1 VEPADRY
8 SSRHRAPVAVQR
20 GRKRGGLGPRHSLA
34 HVPFDSLRSLRARR
48 TGSRDP
54 HAMKT
59 ACLLLAGVALSSLT
73 LAADTYPRQPAVDAI
88 HYRFALTLSEEST
101 RIDAE
106 ATATLRLVA
115 PAEFVELDLISSS
128 GDKGMTVSRV
138 TAGGRPIEFSHQ
150 ANRLR
155 LSVPKAAT
163 TGTDVSYTITYG
175 GMPGDGLKVVANM
188 HGERSVFS
196 ENWPN
201 RARHWLPTIDHP
213 YDKATGEMIVTAP
226 AHQQVISN
234 GVLVEEVDLGN
245 GLRRTHWRQSVPI
258 ASWLYAVGVARFD
271 VHHAGEVQGV
281 PLQTWVFP
289 QDRDA
294 GRAVF
299 EETSRRA
306 MDFFSTRVGP
316 YPYEKLAN
324 VQAAGPGGGMENA
337 TAIFYGEKGV
347 ADGGAPV
354 VHEIAHQWFGNS
366 VTERDWDDVWLSEGF
381 ATYFALLYIEQF
393 DGRDAFVEGLRRS
406 RATVLEQE
414 KKRSDR
420 PIVHRNLA
428 DMQQVI
434 NPLTY
439 QKGAWVLHML
449 RHETGSDA
457 FWSGIREYY
466 RRFRDR
472 NASTDDLRQVMEQAS
487 GKNLRT
493 FFAQWLTR
501 SGVPHIRG
509 SWRHDPTA
517 RVVEITL
524 EQTQP
529 GEPYQLAVTVR
540 VTAEGSDP
548 RLEHLRI
555 AGTRQT
561 FTVPTTLVPISVTLD
576 PETTLLAD
584 LNDLDHRP

>member
-1 VEPADRY
+1 
-8 SSRHRAPVAVQR
+8 
-20 GRKRGGLGPRHSLA
+20 
-34 HVPFDSLRSLRARR
+34 
-48 TGSRDP
+48 
-54 HAMKT
+54 MKIVS
-59 ACLLLAGVALSSLT
+59 LLLVSVVLCSLT

-88 HYRFALTLSEEST
+88 HYRFALTLSETSP

-106 ATATLRLVA
+106 ATATLRLLA
-115 PAEFVELDLISSS
+115 PTEFIELDLISST
-128 GDKGMTVSRV
+128 GDKGMTVSQV
-138 TAGGRPIEFSHQ
+138 TANGGPVQFSHH

-155 LSVPKAAT
+155 LPVPGASR

-175 GMPGDGLKVVANM
+175 GVPGDGLQVVANM

-196 ENWPN
+196 ENWPD
-201 RARHWLPTIDHP
+201 RARHWLPMIDHP
-213 YDKATGEMIVTAP
+213 YDKATGEMLVTAP

-258 ASWLYAVGVARFD
+258 ASWLYAVGIARFD
-271 VHHAGEVQGV
+271 VHHAGVVQNV

-289 QDRDA
+289 QDRTT

-337 TAIFYGEKGV
+337 TAIFYGERGV
-347 ADGGAPV
+347 TDGRAPV

-393 DGRDAFVEGLRRS
+393 DGRDAFVEALRRS
-406 RATVLEQE
+406 RATVLEHE

-420 PIVHRNLA
+420 PIVHSNLA
-428 DMQQVI
+428 DMAQVI

-449 RHETGSDA
+449 RHEIGTEA

-472 NASTDDLRQVMEQAS
+472 NASTDDLQQVMEQAG
-487 GKNLRT
+487 GKNLRA

-501 SGVPHIRG
+501 GGVPHIAG
-509 SWRHDPTA
+509 SWRYDPTGK
-517 RVVEITL
+517 VVEITL
-524 EQTQP
+524 EQKQP
-529 GEPYQLAVTVR
+529 GEPYHLAVGLHLTI
-540 VTAEGSDP
+540 EGSSP
-548 RLEHLRI
+548 RTEQVRM
-555 AGTRQT
+555 TDKRQT
-561 FTVPTTLVPISVTLD
+561 FTLLAALVPVALTLD
-576 PETTLLAD
+576 PETTLLAE
-584 LNDLDHRP
+584 LGDLDRGQ